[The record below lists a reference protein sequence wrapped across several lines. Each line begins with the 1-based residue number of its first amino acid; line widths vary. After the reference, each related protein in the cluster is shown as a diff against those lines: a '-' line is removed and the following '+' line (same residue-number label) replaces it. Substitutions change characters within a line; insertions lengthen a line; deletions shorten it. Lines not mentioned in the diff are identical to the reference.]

1 MFNPKFNYTDNIV
14 VDLGKIERYRTILD
28 MSKIPLSIEIQLRE
42 QAKLKMTHFS
52 TRIEGNPLSLEQVNK
67 IVKEKNRTFRH
78 RTELEVRN
86 YWEALSFLEEQ
97 KKLNT
102 IIDEKFIRKLH
113 AIIQDT
119 NAGRRSKE
127 SKYREPTPPGVLF
140 AVYDNVSMEPDY
152 IPPEAKDVPILM
164 KKLIKWISEE
174 EKLPIPIKAA
184 ILSYQFLTIHPFND
198 GNGRTARALATY
210 LLSTNGYD
218 MKGFYSMEEFYAA
231 DLEGYYK
238 SIQMNLP
245 VLYYD
250 GRNDP
255 SNLAPWIE
263 YFVRIMALAFEK
275 VATTIKNTI
284 SESSE
289 HVEIDDLS
297 KKDRFL
303 LNYMIDRPNE
313 PIKPKEIADLF
324 GVTTRAIS
332 KWAKEW
338 VDKGLVE
345 PASGEKRITS
355 YTLGEKY
362 RGMDKTR

>member
-1 MFNPKFNYTDNIV
+1 
-14 VDLGKIERYRTILD
+14 
-28 MSKIPLSIEIQLRE
+28 
-42 QAKLKMTHFS
+42 
-52 TRIEGNPLSLEQVNK
+52 
-67 IVKEKNRTFRH
+67 
-78 RTELEVRN
+78 
-86 YWEALSFLEEQ
+86 
-97 KKLNT
+97 
-102 IIDEKFIRKLH
+102 
-113 AIIQDT
+113 
-119 NAGRRSKE
+119 
-127 SKYREPTPPGVLF
+127 
-140 AVYDNVSMEPDY
+140 
-152 IPPEAKDVPILM
+152 
-164 KKLIKWISEE
+164 
-174 EKLPIPIKAA
+174 
-184 ILSYQFLTIHPFND
+184 
-198 GNGRTARALATY
+198 
-210 LLSTNGYD
+210 